1 MTVSEIL
8 AQVAPEKR
16 AAAER
21 FIQQQTQPQMPF
33 FVRAVLFVGA
43 LLAAGMLVLGAQLFY
58 VERSLEWVC
67 GAVFMTI
74 GFGVIQIT
82 AHKKNALLSVGGSQL
97 GHLLGLAGQILVALA
112 WVDSTAWWLYLVLA
126 VVSYPLFRNPFNRFL
141 WCAVAATCLYKEW
154 NLQLGW
160 CLLATGGAFAAALWL
175 FMKRKFSFYPLA
187 YALIWWCAICAA
199 ETATAKMA
207 GYALPLAQALL
218 AGAAAVRVIGPRKN
232 AWSGRTVLLAALG
245 ILAAALLNWPTLLA
259 LILMYTGFT
268 LRDRVLES
276 VGTAGV
282 VAGLFL
288 LYFAMPAPLSVKAAW
303 LIGSGLAVLGARRLY
318 AQ

>member
-8 AQVAPEKR
+8 DQVAPEKH

-21 FIQQQTQPQMPF
+21 FIQQQTQPKMPF

-43 LLAAGMLVLGAQLFY
+43 LLAAGMLVLGIQLFY
-58 VERSLEWVC
+58 VEHSWEWVR
-67 GAVFMTI
+67 GAVLMAI
-74 GFGVIQIT
+74 GFGLIQMT
-82 AHKKNALLSVGGSQL
+82 AHKKNVLVGVGGGQL

-112 WVDSTAWWLYLVLA
+112 WVDSAAWVLYLVLA
-126 VVSYPLFRNPFNRFL
+126 AVSYPIFRNSFNRFL
-141 WCAVAATCLYKEW
+141 WCAVAATCLYENW
-154 NLQLGW
+154 NLQPEW
-160 CLLATGGAFAAALWL
+160 QLLASVGAFAAAYWI
-175 FMKRKFSFYPLA
+175 FIKRKFSFYPLA

-218 AGAAAVRVIGPRKN
+218 AGAAAVRVIGTRKN
-232 AWSGRTVLLAALG
+232 AWSGRTALLAALG

-259 LILMYTGFT
+259 LILMYAGFT

-282 VAGLFL
+282 IAGLFL

-303 LIGSGLAVLGARRLY
+303 LMGSGLAVLGARRLY
-318 AQ
+318 A